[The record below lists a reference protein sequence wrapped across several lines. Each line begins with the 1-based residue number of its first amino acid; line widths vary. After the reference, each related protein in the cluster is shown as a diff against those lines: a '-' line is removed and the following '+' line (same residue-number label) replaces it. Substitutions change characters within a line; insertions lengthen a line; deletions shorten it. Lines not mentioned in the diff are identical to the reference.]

1 MKLAD
6 EILKNINNNYLQ
18 GLASLTD
25 LLDAENASTQAQNNY
40 TAAILDYKLAEIKLI
55 KSKGQLKLLSITKM
69 KKKYNYRTCNYCFT
83 LIAFILMKN
92 KDANAE
98 KIIVAEKMLA
108 FP

>member
-25 LLDAENASTQAQNNY
+25 LLMPKMLQHKLKTIYAR
-40 TAAILDYKLAEIKLI
+40 LDYKLAEIKLI

-69 KKKYNYRTCNYCFT
+69 KKKYNYRTCNYCSTKHYF
-83 LIAFILMKN
+83 N
-92 KDANAE
+92 E
-98 KIIVAEKMLA
+98 EQRR
-108 FP
+108 